1 MKPIAKIG
9 LGSVQFG
16 LPYGINNQNGQTSPA
31 EVAAILDVA
40 AENGIRI
47 LDTASGYGT
56 AESVLGAT
64 HKHRFSIV
72 SKFMPP
78 EAGTTIET
86 QLNQSLSLLQTKQ
99 LYGYL
104 AHRPLALLEFPQQ
117 WLELQELKKQ
127 HKIQKIGF
135 SLNEPSDYEALK
147 LKGYVPDLVQ
157 VPFNYFDNRFADIMQ
172 ELHTQGCEIHVR
184 SAFLQG
190 LFFKDVIELPD
201 FFDEIKTELSDLQKS
216 FGDSLKGALLKYV
229 LNFDFVDHVII
240 GVETKNQLL
249 NNFESL
255 KVAADL
261 PKRTKVYSNQL
272 VMPSHW
278 PKN

>member
-1 MKPIAKIG
+1 MELTSKIG

-16 LPYGINNQNGQTSPA
+16 LPYGINNQNGQTSPG

-40 AENGIRI
+40 AEKGIQI

-78 EAGTTIET
+78 EAGATIER
-86 QLNQSLSLLQTKQ
+86 QLNQSLFLLQTNQ

-104 AHRPLALLEFPQQ
+104 AHRPLALLDSPEH
-117 WLELQELKKQ
+117 WEELQALKTQ
-127 HKIQKIGF
+127 QKIKKIGF
-135 SLNEPSDYEALK
+135 SLNEPEEYDQLK

-157 VPFNYFDNRFADIMQ
+157 VPFNYFDNRFAEVMQ
-172 ELHTQGCEIHVR
+172 ELHAQGCEIHTR
-184 SAFLQG
+184 STFLQG
-190 LFFKDVIELPD
+190 LFFKSVNELPPY
-201 FFDEIKTELSDLQKS
+201 FDVLKTELSDLQKY
-216 FGDSLKGALLKYV
+216 FGDTLQGALLRYV
-229 LNFDFVDHVII
+229 LNHDFVDQVII
-240 GVETKNQLL
+240 GVETKFQLL
-249 NNFESL
+249 NNLEIL
-255 KVAADL
+255 KEATDL
-261 PKRTKVYSNQL
+261 PKRTTIFSNKL